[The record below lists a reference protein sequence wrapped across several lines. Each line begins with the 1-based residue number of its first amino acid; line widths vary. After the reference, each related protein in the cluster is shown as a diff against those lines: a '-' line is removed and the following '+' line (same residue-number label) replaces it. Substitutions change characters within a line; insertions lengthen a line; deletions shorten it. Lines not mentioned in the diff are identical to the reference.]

1 MFPTRFFNL
10 RSFARRFFPKFGAD
24 PGPDTNPP
32 TGEISA
38 TGAENLIGGSMTIFQ
53 SLSACLTR
61 VKTPFTSYS
70 TPSVSAPTG
79 R

>member
-38 TGAENLIGGSMTIFQ
+38 TGAENLIGGSVTI
-53 SLSACLTR
+53 SVVGGSIDGA
-61 VKTPFTSYS
+61 TPGGSMS
-70 TPSVSAPTG
+70 
-79 R
+79 